1 MADKKK
7 PTKKSDDQ
15 EQADKNSKLEAQ
27 QKKAALTDY
36 EKRLAKVKQL
46 KLMTDT
52 DGWRQ
57 LYKSIVK
64 QIAGHAESVLDH
76 TLSGKELSYHQQG
89 VRVLRDLI
97 NRVRAPLDALT
108 SFEKELPLFA
118 ASEIS
123 ERAEWDDKTGVVII
137 K

>member
-1 MADKKK
+1 MSTTA
-7 PTKKSDDQ
+7 TKKSDKQ
-15 EQADKNSKLEAQ
+15 EKTEKENKLQDQ

-36 EKRLAKVKQL
+36 GKRLVAAKKL

-52 DGWRQ
+52 EAWQQ
-57 LYKSIVK
+57 LHKSIK
-64 QIAGHAESVLDH
+64 RQIANHAESVLDH

-89 VRVLRDLI
+89 VRVLRDLLTQ
-97 NRVRAPLDALT
+97 VRAPVDSAT

-118 ASEIS
+118 ASEVTD
-123 ERAEWDDKTGVVII
+123 RVEWDDKTGRVTV